1 MHVES
6 PRYENK
12 LHAAFFRG
20 AQEAGIP
27 RNSNFNDWGHAQ
39 VRAEGN
45 LSEAW
50 KEEFTRQQGAWRC
63 FQKHRTCSSNSSRRG
78 AFHEQQAD
86 LLLVLVAGLVIC
98 PAVRQEGYGEFQV
111 CQERGVR
118 ADTHRQYLKPV
129 AGRGNLT
136 VVTKAKTLRVEFE
149 EGRGQPVARGVT
161 FTVNGPDG
169 PRHTGMNALQHHRLP
184 SSARFTSQ
192 PRLLHRCSLEHDS
205 RLCWGAR
212 KGMACWLAGCV

>member
-12 LHAAFFRG
+12 LHDAFFRG

-27 RNSNFNDWGHAQ
+27 RNRNFNDWGHAQ
-39 VRAEGN
+39 VRAEGK

-50 KEEFTRQQGAWRC
+50 KQDSPIWKC
-63 FQKHRTCSSNSSRRG
+63 CQKHHSWSSYSRRLE
-78 AFHEQQAD
+78 AFAVKQQAD
-86 LLLVLVAGLVIC
+86 PLPVPVAGLVMGL
-98 PAVRQEGYGEFQV
+98 AVPQEGYGEFQV

-136 VVTKAKTLRVEFE
+136 VVTRAKTLRVELE

-169 PRHTGMNALQHHRLP
+169 PRHTGMH
-184 SSARFTSQ
+184 
-192 PRLLHRCSLEHDS
+192 
-205 RLCWGAR
+205 
-212 KGMACWLAGCV
+212 